1 MGILPE
7 AINLFKAIPIKIPK
21 TFVTEV
27 EKSTLTLKRQNI
39 MNNLRQYCSK
49 KKKKQR
55 QRYHS
60 TWLQTILQN
69 HYNKNSMI
77 LAEKKI

>member
-49 KKKKQR
+49 KKKKSNAR
-55 QRYHS
+55 GITVHGFKLYYR
-60 TWLQTILQN
+60 TITI
-69 HYNKNSMI
+69 KT
-77 LAEKKI
+77 A